1 MNEAENIECFQNI
14 GACAVK
20 KREFAIADIHGC
32 CRTFRLLLEKIE
44 FSKQD
49 TLYLLG
55 DYIDRGPDS
64 KGVIDLILE
73 LQSDGYHIRPLLG
86 NHEAMLLQLLQS
98 CVDEHL
104 NEWLVNGGQATL
116 KSYGVNH
123 PVDIPQEHIDFMR
136 SLSLFH
142 CTDTHIL
149 VHAGL
154 DFDLE
159 DPFSKEGEQ
168 AMLWDRCQ
176 LSNRVKQK
184 GRTLVVGHTIRHG
197 DEIRRS
203 LNSDIVT
210 IDNGCYMGASL
221 EGRGSLVAVELQCGS
236 LMVQNNIESSANLID
251 FKKMGQACTN
261 ALTF

>member
-1 MNEAENIECFQNI
+1 LINVEEGVCGLQDI
-14 GACAVK
+14 GATVVK

-32 CRTFRLLLEKIE
+32 CRTFRHLLKQIG

-64 KGVIDLILE
+64 KGVIDLIFE

-86 NHEAMLLQLLQS
+86 NHEAMLLLAMETGLG
-98 CVDEHL
+98 EHL
-104 NEWLVNGGQATL
+104 SEWLKNGGQATL
-116 KSYGVNH
+116 RSYGVDH
-123 PVDIPQEHIDFMR
+123 PSDIPREHVDFMR

-154 DFDLE
+154 DFCLE
-159 DPFSKEGEQ
+159 DPFSRKGEQ
-168 AMLWDRCQ
+168 AMLWDRYQ
-176 LSNRVKQK
+176 SSDMEKQQ
-184 GRTLVVGHTIRHG
+184 GRILVVGHTIRHE

-203 LNSDIVT
+203 LKSDIIT
-210 IDNGCYMGASL
+210 IDNACYMGTAF
-221 EGRGSLVAVELQCGS
+221 EGRGSLAAIELKSGKLFLQR
-236 LMVQNNIESSANLID
+236 NIEGSY
-251 FKKMGQACTN
+251 
-261 ALTF
+261 